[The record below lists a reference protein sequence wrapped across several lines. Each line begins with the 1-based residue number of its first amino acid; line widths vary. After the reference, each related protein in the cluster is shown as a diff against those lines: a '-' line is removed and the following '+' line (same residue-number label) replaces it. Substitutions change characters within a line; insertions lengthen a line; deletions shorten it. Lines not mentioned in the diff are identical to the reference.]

1 VFASTEVLIRDVIEH
16 LDSTEFLILDFR
28 RVLTLNES
36 ACHLLFSLLTKF
48 HQSKKSVL
56 FTYSDRLPL
65 LRRFMKAKLGKDCD
79 SMFRVFEDDD
89 PALEWC
95 ENRLLES
102 VLPESMDG
110 HRVNAAE
117 YDLFNGFSE
126 KELAEVT
133 SLLEHRVYQRE
144 EVIINVGDDANHL
157 FFLARGCV
165 SVLVP
170 LPSGGSKRL
179 ATFSSGMAF
188 GEMAIID
195 HAPRSAMIRADT
207 EVECDLLSMEHI
219 AEMGR
224 SNPALKIKLLEN
236 LSLGLCRK
244 LRKANREMM
253 VLE

>member
-1 VFASTEVLIRDVIEH
+1 
-16 LDSTEFLILDFR
+16 
-28 RVLTLNES
+28 VLTLNES
-36 ACHLLFSLLTKF
+36 ACHLLYALLIKFSNL
-48 HQSKKSVL
+48 KKSVL
-56 FTYSDRLPL
+56 FTYSERMPL
-65 LRRFMKAKLGKDCD
+65 LRRFMKAKLGKDSD
-79 SMFRVFEDDD
+79 SVFRVFEDDD

-95 ENRLLES
+95 ENRLLE
-102 VLPESMDG
+102 VALPQRGASHG
-110 HRVNAAE
+110 VNPAE
-117 YDLFNGFSE
+117 YDLFEGFTAE
-126 KELAEVT
+126 ELVKV
-133 SLLEHRVYQRE
+133 SRLLERRVYARD
-144 EVIINVGDDANHL
+144 EVIINVGDEANHL

-165 SVLVP
+165 SVLVT
-170 LPSGGSKRL
+170 LSSGASKRL
-179 ATFSSGMAF
+179 ATFSSGMGF

-207 EVECDLLSMEHI
+207 EVECDLLSMAHI